1 MWNLLFGDDNES
13 TSSEEVQEAG
23 KSNQLVPAEDAS
35 TTSAIVPSVPATGYY
50 QTLLALVFTQSH
62 YLPLRGKIGLVFV

>member
-23 KSNQLVPAEDAS
+23 KSNQLVPTEDAS

-50 QTLLALVFTQSH
+50 WSQKALVVT
-62 YLPLRGKIGLVFV
+62 